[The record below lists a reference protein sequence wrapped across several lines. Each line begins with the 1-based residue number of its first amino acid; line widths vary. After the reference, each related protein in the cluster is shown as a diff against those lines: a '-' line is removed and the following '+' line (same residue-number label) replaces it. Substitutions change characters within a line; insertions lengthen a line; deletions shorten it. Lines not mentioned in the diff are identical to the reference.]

1 MGGHQGNFSKIWN
14 KVWIGNNTYSDEK
27 VRDYVSRLKVKQIV
41 EYIKREFKISNV
53 GTIAEIGCGDG
64 RILKL
69 VGRDLNSK
77 ELIGIDISE
86 KAIYKARKM
95 FGNQM
100 LLKLGS
106 AVNVPIEDNYCDLV
120 LSLGV
125 IEHYRLKEDLEKSV
139 KEIYRILK
147 PGGIAVIMVPNRI
160 SFGVIDRIIQQIF
173 GKWDYGYQKELT
185 PKQLEKIIKKSGF
198 SVIKYKITNLI
209 VVPGVRKNFR
219 FRVIRTFDTFLKKIV
234 NDCGFYLY
242 TYSKK

>member
-1 MGGHQGNFSKIWN
+1 
-14 KVWIGNNTYSDEK
+14 
-27 VRDYVSRLKVKQIV
+27 
-41 EYIKREFKISNV
+41 
-53 GTIAEIGCGDG
+53 
-64 RILKL
+64 
-69 VGRDLNSK
+69 
-77 ELIGIDISE
+77 
-86 KAIYKARKM
+86 M